1 MMVDLGEGRALAVSH
16 YALRTGGYSSH
27 GHPVNWELQGG
38 AAADGPWTTLLRH
51 TNDASFT
58 NNGMHEVAAWP
69 VVGEFPPFRFLRVY
83 QFSSN
88 KRGNAYLCV
97 GGLEFYGELAFG

>member
-58 NNGMHEVAAWP
+58 NNGLHEVAA
-69 VVGEFPPFRFLRVY
+69 
-83 QFSSN
+83 
-88 KRGNAYLCV
+88 
-97 GGLEFYGELAFG
+97 